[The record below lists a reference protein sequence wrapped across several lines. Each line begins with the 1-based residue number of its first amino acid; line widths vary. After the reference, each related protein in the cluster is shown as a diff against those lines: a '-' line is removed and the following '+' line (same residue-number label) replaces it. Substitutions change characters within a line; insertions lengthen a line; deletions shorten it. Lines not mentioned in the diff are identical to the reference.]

1 MRNSKNFR
9 ECCKEDSS
17 PVLSFSLIYLL
28 LQLCSR
34 VAFLYKRE
42 YDRNIFYDNFIFQL
56 IVTPLVL
63 SDVYFKFV
71 QNIVFPFVFTVGS
84 ELSQTLPE
92 SQAGTCYVTESV
104 ALINCRSFPIIIT
117 DIPDSI
123 INWHCFHCFNRRH
136 KHLYLHITQRWFS
149 KILLDFIAVA
159 SKVHGCLM
167 PSIPI
172 VVSSTHFIAS
182 LYIFLAR

>member
-1 MRNSKNFR
+1 M
-9 ECCKEDSS
+9 
-17 PVLSFSLIYLL
+17 
-28 LQLCSR
+28 
-34 VAFLYKRE
+34 
-42 YDRNIFYDNFIFQL
+42 
-56 IVTPLVL
+56 L
-63 SDVYFKFV
+63 SDAHFKFV
-71 QNIVFPFVFTVGS
+71 QNIVFPFAFTVGS

-172 VVSSTHFIAS
+172 VVSSTHLIAS
-182 LYIFLAR
+182 LYIFLARYPPWTMSWRAEVNASLGSERYYAWQANRLDGKIREVIRPAFQFGKNQNKILQDNLMRSI